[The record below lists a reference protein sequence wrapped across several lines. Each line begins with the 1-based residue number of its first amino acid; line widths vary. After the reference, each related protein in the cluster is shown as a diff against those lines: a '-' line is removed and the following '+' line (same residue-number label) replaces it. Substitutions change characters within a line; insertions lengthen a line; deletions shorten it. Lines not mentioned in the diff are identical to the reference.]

1 MIRTQWL
8 GVMIVVAATVHTAE
22 AQREGGDSLHVYNRL
37 RIEYDDN
44 IFQEENDEDDS
55 LKIIE
60 EVDLSFNANL
70 PQSFIGL
77 HYKPSFV
84 YWNDRDDDTDLHHA
98 FDAILNHN
106 FSSRLSIGIKER
118 FRLAEVPEEINN
130 GFTIREENDYIYN
143 SINGTLTAKL
153 SPATKV
159 DLGGRHMLL
168 QYDDEGI
175 GAQQDY
181 TRYVGGVSLT
191 HELKPTTTVIADARI
206 EDIAYDDSEGR
217 DATSLYIGAGVD
229 QTFSPSL
236 LGTLRAGYQ
245 QKDFDAA
252 GTDSADSPYFD
263 ASFTLLPVPSTRLT
277 LGTAFS
283 QSDTDVFPFANQER
297 LRFYATL
304 AQEVTA
310 KVDAFLSA
318 SYADGD
324 YKAEE
329 AASGSAVSDG
339 NEEVV
344 NVSLRATY
352 EVNKNHVLEAGWQLV
367 DLDSDFGRTFT
378 RNRVNV
384 GWSLVF

>member
-1 MIRTQWL
+1 MIRMKWL
-8 GVMIVVAATVHTAE
+8 GVMIVAAATAHTAW
-22 AQREGGDSLHVYNRL
+22 AQSEGGDSLHVYNRL

-44 IFQEENDEDDS
+44 IFQEENNEDDS
-55 LKIIE
+55 LKIVE
-60 EVDLSFNANL
+60 EVDLSFNVNL

-84 YWNDRDDDTDLHHA
+84 WWDDRSDDTDLHHA
-98 FDAILNHN
+98 FDAIFNHN
-106 FSSRLSIGIKER
+106 FSSRLSIGIKDR

-153 SPATKV
+153 SPETKV
-159 DLGGRHMLL
+159 DLGGRHILL
-168 QYDDEGI
+168 QYDDDGI
-175 GAQQDY
+175 GRQQDY
-181 TRYVGGVSLT
+181 NRYVGAVSLT
-191 HELKPTTTVIADARI
+191 HELKPTTTVLADARV
-206 EDIAYDDSEGR
+206 EEIAYEDSEGR
-217 DATSLYIGAGVD
+217 DATSYYVGVGVD
-229 QTFSPSL
+229 QTFTPNL
-236 LGTLRAGYQ
+236 LGAIRAGYQ
-245 QKDFDAA
+245 QKDFSAA
-252 GTDSADSPYFD
+252 GTDSTDSPYVD

-283 QSDTDVFPFANQER
+283 QSETDLFPFANQER

-310 KVDAFLSA
+310 KIDAFLSA
-318 SYADGD
+318 GYADGD

-329 AASGSAVSDG
+329 AASGFDESDG
-339 NEEVV
+339 NEEVIT
-344 NVSLRATY
+344 VSLRATY

-378 RNRVNV
+378 RNRVNL